1 MKKMRV
7 SRVDSSDGE
16 AHFVLEESAHTKL
29 SKHYKDFDIAEIK
42 RISGKE
48 APKPLLLFRE
58 E

>member
-1 MKKMRV
+1 MKELRV

-16 AHFVLEESAHTKL
+16 IHFILEEFLHIEHSE
-29 SKHYKDFDIAEIK
+29 YFKDSDMAEIK
-42 RISGKE
+42 RISRKE